1 MYMARKK
8 ISQTPKRKSSVS
20 SSRSANNT
28 PMLITLIIVVSVIL
42 GAVVVNLSQRM
53 KEVKMLEV
61 QSQADEAYAETIN
74 SAMRLRNK

>member
-1 MYMARKK
+1 MARKK